1 VSVVQGVVLWAASV
15 SRLVISAADVIHA
28 FTVPALGVK
37 CDAVPGRVRS
47 VLLSV
52 SCSGSLFGQ
61 CSEICGSFHG
71 YMPVGVLVVKL
82 CHCRIDEKKIA

>member
-1 VSVVQGVVLWAASV
+1 MSVVQGVVLWANSV

-37 CDAVPGRVRS
+37 CDAVPGRVNS

-71 YMPVGVLVVKL
+71 YMPVGVLVL
-82 CHCRIDEKKIA
+82 